1 LAAVPLF
8 MNPARTS
15 ASKKGFIQYAILAVV
30 LILGAGAIA
39 FYQHRHASPTNLTA
53 SLTGTGGVPY
63 QMMSLADI
71 ARVEQTK
78 RSETARIAINR
89 TGSKVVWLDDAADD
103 LITNNYIFVSPFGNI
118 NPLYL
123 YLYLS
128 SSLGRTALEN
138 RIKGASI
145 PHISHEDLMGVPVVV
160 PDVQQQGKV
169 VEQALKIK
177 QATTALEALA
187 SEGKQSLS
195 EHFFNLKEISDR
207 FQNLSEST
215 EKAFYRRLPF
225 PIAVVYRK
233 IANAPNNTQKYS
245 LLIELFEV
253 VIRFI
258 VLVNLADYLNGR
270 NAADTLLQ
278 QIPDIRKLSAPSLG
292 HWVSWFRS
300 LSHLKTA
307 AESQPFLREIKEFP
321 LQDYQ
326 RMLDEFVNIR
336 NESLRG
342 HGATLTEGEYE
353 LKFQEHAPKLYK
365 LVSDLGFLANYRLVK
380 TGSMEK
386 DRDFYKITVQNLMGD
401 NPHFE
406 SDHVVQRTPLET
418 GKVLF
423 LKASGESLV
432 LDPYIVLE
440 LCTECRRPEVLLL
453 DKFSEQKITYL
464 GYESGHKPVFP
475 ITDRL
480 PVAIRELAI
489 RRSSAAQ

>member
-1 LAAVPLF
+1 
-8 MNPARTS
+8 
-15 ASKKGFIQYAILAVV
+15 
-30 LILGAGAIA
+30 
-39 FYQHRHASPTNLTA
+39 
-53 SLTGTGGVPY
+53 
-63 QMMSLADI
+63 
-71 ARVEQTK
+71 
-78 RSETARIAINR
+78 
-89 TGSKVVWLDDAADD
+89 
-103 LITNNYIFVSPFGNI
+103 
-118 NPLYL
+118 
-123 YLYLS
+123 
-128 SSLGRTALEN
+128 
-138 RIKGASI
+138 
-145 PHISHEDLMGVPVVV
+145 MGLPVVV

-169 VEQALKIK
+169 VEQALKIR
-177 QATTALEALA
+177 QVTTALEALA

-195 EHFFNLKEISDR
+195 EHLFNLGAISDK
-207 FQNLSEST
+207 FLKFSEST
-215 EKAFYRRLPF
+215 EKAFYQRLPF

-233 IANAPNNTQKYS
+233 IANASNNTQKYS

-253 VIRFI
+253 VIRFM

-270 NAADTLLQ
+270 NAADTLVQ
-278 QIPDIRKLSAPSLG
+278 QITDIRRLSAPALG
-292 HWVSWFRS
+292 HWVSRFRS
-300 LSHLKTA
+300 FAHLKTA
-307 AESQPFLREIKEFP
+307 AESQPFLQEIKEFP
-321 LQDYQ
+321 LHDYQ

-386 DRDFYKITVQNLMGD
+386 DREFYKISVQNLMGD

-418 GKVLF
+418 GKVLY
-423 LKASGESLV
+423 LKANGESLI

-464 GYESGHKPVFP
+464 GYESGHKPAFP

-480 PVAIRELAI
+480 PVAVRELAI
-489 RRSSAAQ
+489 RRGQAAQ